1 MDKQS
6 AHRST
11 VQTDLERRFEKVI
24 TPFQYFIKD
33 QTTSSVLLII
43 CTGIALFLANS
54 QFSASYQTFIETSF
68 GVVLDGHSFSLSL
81 HHWVNDAIMTLFF
94 FLLGLEIK
102 RELLAGE
109 LQDFSRTLPVIAA
122 AIGGMLFPALLFLLL
137 NFGSETEHGWGIPMA
152 TDTAFAVGILALL
165 RRQIPASAF
174 AFLTAL
180 AIIDDIGAI
189 LVIAFFYTE
198 SIDVLYLASGAL
210 AFVLLLLINLLG
222 IRNSWIY
229 LAGGVILWSMLYMS
243 GVHATVAGIMVAFTV
258 PARPK
263 RDPDWFLQKTHR
275 LMNRFERME
284 RKSDSSENILD
295 NIDQHDIVEGVQVA
309 AAKATTPLRRWERAL
324 EHPVALFVLPLFAL
338 VNAGIPISYNTI
350 EYLWDGGITSGI
362 VLGLVVGKSIGIPLM
377 AWIAIKF
384 RLGRLPDGLDLR
396 HIVGIGMLGGM
407 GFTMSIFIAD
417 LGFAQQD
424 QLIAAKSGILVA
436 SLLAGIMGWLWL
448 RFCCNSDIPSKINRP
463 K

>member
-1 MDKQS
+1 
-6 AHRST
+6 
-11 VQTDLERRFEKVI
+11 
-24 TPFQYFIKD
+24 
-33 QTTSSVLLII
+33 
-43 CTGIALFLANS
+43 
-54 QFSASYQTFIETSF
+54 
-68 GVVLDGHSFSLSL
+68 
-81 HHWVNDAIMTLFF
+81 
-94 FLLGLEIK
+94 
-102 RELLAGE
+102 
-109 LQDFSRTLPVIAA
+109 
-122 AIGGMLFPALLFLLL
+122 
-137 NFGSETEHGWGIPMA
+137 
-152 TDTAFAVGILALL
+152 
-165 RRQIPASAF
+165 
-174 AFLTAL
+174 
-180 AIIDDIGAI
+180 
-189 LVIAFFYTE
+189 
-198 SIDVLYLASGAL
+198 
-210 AFVLLLLINLLG
+210 
-222 IRNSWIY
+222 
-229 LAGGVILWSMLYMS
+229 MS

-263 RDPDWFLQKTHR
+263 RAPDWFLQKTHR
-275 LMNRFERME
+275 LMSRFERME

-417 LGFAQQD
+417 LGFAKQD
-424 QLIAAKSGILVA
+424 QLVAAKSGILVA

-463 K
+463 E